1 MVGKINFNLHH
12 RSPEAQGA
20 QESDDSQVSEW
31 DLLANEEFQQNE
43 EASDK
48 KTLEQIAKSKEG
60 LKNFERFGQEQVLE
74 FMKENMCINEKLANN
89 PSFDNMMDQA
99 LTYVNTRNGERIV
112 EFKDIVMSDDE
123 KIKNVT
129 INYNDIDNTGETFLN
144 KKGLGKGII
153 KISSLD
159 DKILFKYGTREES
172 DFPNP
177 ITKKGHQM
185 ESSIELIEGGG
196 AIVKEEGFYEQDYN
210 TKGYGAELSS
220 FVSFEET
227 ERRYDENGYM
237 NDMSV
242 AEYDDVFE
250 DGYHLAREKELA
262 EGKYGTTIDAKKR
275 PDRNELRLNRE
286 QDNNET
292 MKVFY
297 KTPEDKTGKVY
308 RNVPI
313 NSEYNRDCRI
323 LKLNGMSLNSPLME
337 EYLEK

>member
-1 MVGKINFNLHH
+1 MFNKANFNLHH

-74 FMKENMCINEKLANN
+74 FMKENMSINEKLANN

-99 LTYVNTRNGERIV
+99 LTYVNTGNKERIV

-129 INYNDIDNTGETFLN
+129 ITYNDINNTEKTFFD
-144 KKGLGKGII
+144 KKGLEEGII

-159 DKILFKYGTREES
+159 DKILFEYGTREES
-172 DFPNP
+172 DFPSL

-185 ESSIELIEGGG
+185 ESLIELTEGGG
-196 AIVKEEGFYEQDYN
+196 AIVKEEGFYEQEN
-210 TKGYGAELSS
+210 TKRFSAELSS

-242 AEYDDVFE
+242 AEYDDVFK
-250 DGYHLAREKELA
+250 DGYCFAQEKELFG
-262 EGKYGTTIDAKKR
+262 GKYGAIIDAKKR
-275 PDRNELRLNRE
+275 PDRKELRLNRE

-292 MKVFY
+292 MSIFY

-313 NSEYNRDCRI
+313 NSEHNRDYRI